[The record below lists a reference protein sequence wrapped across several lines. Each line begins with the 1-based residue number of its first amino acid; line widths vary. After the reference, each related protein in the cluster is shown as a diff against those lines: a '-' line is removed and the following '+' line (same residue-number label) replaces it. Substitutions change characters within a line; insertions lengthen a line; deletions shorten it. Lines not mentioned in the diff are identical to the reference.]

1 MLKGDSYQ
9 PTRTV
14 FFPGSAAKTD
24 TGTRTASSRLRQS
37 QKDSMLF
44 LLTTEEAFVMI
55 SYLLQGVNVAERE
68 LLIITYLLKYF
79 YPVQSYHN
87 IFLFAT
93 YYQ

>member
-14 FFPGSAAKTD
+14 FFPGSAANTD

-44 LLTTEEAFVMI
+44 LLATVGAFVMI
-55 SYLLQGVNVAERE
+55 SYLLQCVNVAVRE

-79 YPVQSYHN
+79 YPV
-87 IFLFAT
+87 
-93 YYQ
+93 

>member
-44 LLTTEEAFVMI
+44 LLTTGDAFVMI